1 MSVYTLEIRDE
12 YGVEALP
19 VERIEQ
25 VVTWVL
31 SQHGVQPGMALT
43 LVITDDETVQQLNAQ
58 YRGVDAPTD
67 ILSFPTEPLPENLRQ
82 EMSEDEDE
90 GEALYLGDLIVA
102 YPYTLSHAQENGH
115 AMTDELMLLAIHGS
129 LHLLGFDHD
138 TAEHQQT
145 MWAAQAEALTALGVL
160 IDVPLFRFEDEPDA

>member
-12 YGVEALP
+12 YGVENLP

-31 SQHGVQPGMALT
+31 SRHGVQPGMALT
-43 LVITDDETVQQLNAQ
+43 LVITDDETVRQLNAQ

-82 EMSEDEDE
+82 EMSEDGDE
-90 GEALYLGDLIVA
+90 GEALYQGDLIVA
-102 YPYTLSHAQENGH
+102 YPYTLSHAEEAGH
-115 AMTDELMLLAIHGS
+115 AMTDELALLAIHGA

-145 MWAAQAEALTALGVL
+145 MWAAQTEALAALGVL
-160 IDVPLFRFEDEPDA
+160 IDVPLFRFEDELDD